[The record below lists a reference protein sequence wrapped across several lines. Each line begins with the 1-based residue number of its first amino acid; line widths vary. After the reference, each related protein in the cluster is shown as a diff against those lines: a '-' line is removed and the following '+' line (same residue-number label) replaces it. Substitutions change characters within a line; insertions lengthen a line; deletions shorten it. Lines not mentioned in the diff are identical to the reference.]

1 MQEPYGA
8 YSWYAVN
15 DQPSDKAFYD
25 FTIDAPKTMVG
36 VANGTLVSRKTVG
49 GPHGRPAGTCPS
61 RRRRT

>member
-25 FTIDAPKTMVG
+25 FTIHAPPGQVG
-36 VANGTLVSRKTVG
+36 VANGRLAHATTAD
-49 GPHGRPAGTCPS
+49 GRPSPDGTCPS
-61 RRRRT
+61 RPRRT